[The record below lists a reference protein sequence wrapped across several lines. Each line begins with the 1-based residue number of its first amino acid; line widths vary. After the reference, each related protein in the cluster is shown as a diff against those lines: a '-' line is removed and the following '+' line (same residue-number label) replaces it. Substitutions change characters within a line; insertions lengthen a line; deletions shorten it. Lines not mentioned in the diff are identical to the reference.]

1 MKGGNE
7 SNDHYSLKRAAL
19 VWLHDRGARTIAF
32 EVPVRT
38 PEYAHMRIDVA
49 AWDSHRI
56 VERTRGPR
64 GGKRRRR
71 VGAVDEL
78 IAVECK
84 ATRADFLKD
93 ARRLEELATELERI
107 DVVRERLEASIR
119 ETEPHLR
126 SRRDLFSDETIW
138 HYERSACEDYRDLL
152 VKTHRITKQ
161 LHAGT
166 KFEQLRRAGLFH
178 RHYVCAGPNVLT
190 PTELPPGWGLLEADA
205 ANESVLLT
213 REASPFEVDDHLR
226 PEVVRRLARAGTRA
240 LLFATG
246 LTYGDGGLEARA
258 RETIEQAGDEQAGDE
273 EAGGEEVGGEEPS
286 DAGVAADGSPKDEE
300 KAYDTRFSS
309 PTP

>member
-7 SNDHYSLKRAAL
+7 SDDHYRLKRAAL

-49 AWDSHRI
+49 AWDAHRI
-56 VERTRGPR
+56 IERTRGPR

-78 IAVECK
+78 IAIECK
-84 ATRADFLKD
+84 ATRADYLKD
-93 ARRLEELATELERI
+93 ARRLDELGAELGRLDATRA
-107 DVVRERLEASIR
+107 RLEARIR

-126 SRRDLFSDETIW
+126 SRRDLFSDESIW
-138 HYERSACEDYRDLL
+138 HYERSSSDEYRGLL
-152 VKTHRITKQ
+152 ARTHRISRH

-166 KFEQLRRAGLFH
+166 KFEQLRRAGMFH
-178 RHYVCAGPNVLT
+178 RHYVCAAAGVLSA
-190 PTELPPGWGLLEADA
+190 TELPPGWGLLEADA
-205 ANESVLLT
+205 ANDAVRLQ
-213 REASPFEVDDHLR
+213 REAPPFEVDDHLR

-246 LTYGDGGLEARA
+246 LTDADGGLQSREAHAEGVQDGWDSRP
-258 RETIEQAGDEQAGDE
+258 E
-273 EAGGEEVGGEEPS
+273 ERLGEEPLGEEPS
-286 DAGVAADGSPKDEE
+286 DTIEAADGSPKDEE
-300 KAYDTRFSS
+300 KAVGTRVASR
-309 PTP
+309 PL